1 MTKKDNSEGP
11 SHGLPEQ
18 PNDGRSGPASVDE
31 SLIPEELAKE
41 IRRLVHDLSNGLEII
56 IQSSYLLST
65 SEIPEESRQWIKLLE
80 QGVQQSARINQEIRA
95 YVIAHS

>member
-1 MTKKDNSEGP
+1 MTTKKNSDASG
-11 SHGLPEQ
+11 HGLPEQ
-18 PNDGRSGPASVDE
+18 PHTAQTGPSPVDE
-31 SLIPEELAKE
+31 SLIPDDLAKE

-56 IQSSYLLST
+56 IQSSYLLGT

-80 QGVQQSARINQEIRA
+80 QGVQQSARINQELRA

>member
-1 MTKKDNSEGP
+1 MTTKDNSEVPGQ
-11 SHGLPEQ
+11 GLPDQ
-18 PNDGRSGPASVDE
+18 PREAQPGSAPVDE
-31 SLIPEELAKE
+31 SLIPGELAKE

-95 YVIAHS
+95 YIIAHS